1 MCGMIGFDEKKFFGQ
16 SAISRFALWRS
27 KYLTDTAGTYFVEFV
42 LKLRIQRILTRLCET
57 NSLGVM
63 QQRVLKI
70 LNPLSLSC
78 L

>member
-1 MCGMIGFDEKKFFGQ
+1 MCGMIGFDEKNFLGQ

-42 LKLRIQRILTRLCET
+42 LKLRIQRILTRLCDS
-57 NSLGVM
+57 NSLGVT
-63 QQRVLKI
+63 QHNFLKI
-70 LNPLSLSC
+70 LNVSGLFC

>member
-27 KYLTDTAGTYFVEFV
+27 KYLTYTAVTYLILFV
-42 LKLRIQRILTRLCET
+42 LKLRIQRILTRLCKT
-57 NSLGVM
+57 NSLGVTKHN
-63 QQRVLKI
+63 VLKI